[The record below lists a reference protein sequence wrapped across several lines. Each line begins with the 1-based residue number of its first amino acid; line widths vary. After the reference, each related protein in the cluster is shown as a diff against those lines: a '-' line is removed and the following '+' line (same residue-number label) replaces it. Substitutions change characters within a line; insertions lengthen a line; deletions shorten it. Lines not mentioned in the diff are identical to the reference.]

1 MISHCEGLGLQP
13 NLKRGKTSIL
23 LRLAGKGAQ
32 AAKRAAFP
40 KGEPRLHLR
49 DLDVNVEIVANYTH
63 LGGVLD
69 HRGRMDQEARRRIAV
84 AATAYD
90 AGKQVLF
97 GNRTIDLEA
106 RTAVFEAT
114 VRPTI
119 FNLCLWVPGGSA
131 WEKLNIGYTGLVR
144 RLLQPT
150 LQTKDVFKI
159 PGPLAHILT
168 GTPPLWLYARKARLS
183 FLLSLVCHGPPS
195 LWAMLQAQ
203 QGWTRCVREDLVWLA
218 SFPELEWP
226 LPCAAAWS
234 EWWHHIRTAPAIS
247 SGGCRSAL

>member
-168 GTPPLWLYARKARLS
+168 GTLAVRAQ
-183 FLLSLVCHGPPS
+183 GPAKLP
-195 LWAMLQAQ
+195 A
-203 QGWTRCVREDLVWLA
+203 
-218 SFPELEWP
+218 
-226 LPCAAAWS
+226 LPCVPWPAKLMGY
-234 EWWHHIRTAPAIS
+234 APGATGLDALCPGRPCVVGIF
-247 SGGCRSAL
+247 SGA